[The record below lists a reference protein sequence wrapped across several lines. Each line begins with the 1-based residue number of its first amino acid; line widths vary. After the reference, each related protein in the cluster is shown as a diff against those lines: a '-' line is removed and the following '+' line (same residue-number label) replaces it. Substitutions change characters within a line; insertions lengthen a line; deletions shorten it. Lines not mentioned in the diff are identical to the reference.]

1 MEKTYNPALIQRT
14 QRYMETHS
22 ISQNQFAAKVN
33 LSSAALSSY
42 LNQKYKGSV
51 EAVERQ
57 LREFFKLDEEAEA
70 AAEKTASL
78 LPRAA
83 YVPTSISEDVCQS
96 IRFAQLEHCMVVLHG
111 DAGVGKSK
119 GAQKFLRDHPTNA
132 VGISITPSTGTL
144 NGSIKLLARALRVPE
159 CRNKMD
165 QMMALRSRLDG
176 TNWVIVI
183 DEAQHLKY
191 AALEEI
197 RSLTDDNPMTGEHG
211 VGVVLIGNSEV
222 YSRLQGRQQAQF
234 AQLFSRIRMQREY
247 TTRKVKE
254 DDVRKLFP
262 VLAEQDA
269 RKEMDFLLSVCRSP
283 WGIRGAMNLY
293 TNAASANDVGYENL
307 YRMAA
312 HMGIGMLDWLKPIL
326 GDGYNEEIDN
336 KIAAEINKG
345 FVAKADY
352 DAAKDAQRTAAEAL
366 ADANKALAE
375 YKDTDIDGLRKSAEE
390 WQAKAEQAEKDADA
404 RVAAVQFDAKLDSA
418 IAAAHGRSGKA
429 IRALLDL
436 DALRG
441 SEDPDKDIP
450 AALSALQKDSGY
462 MFDTEETPPP
472 YAAGTGR
479 TAMTTDNSDSALRK
493 AMGLPME

>member
-57 LREFFKLDEEAEA
+57 LSEFFKLDEEAEA

-197 RSLTDDNPMTGEHG
+197 RSLTDDNPMTVEHG

-269 RKEMDFLLSVCRSP
+269 RKSRALNF
-283 WGIRGAMNLY
+283 G
-293 TNAASANDVGYENL
+293 TVGYRVSSKL
-307 YRMAA
+307 
-312 HMGIGMLDWLKPIL
+312 ML
-326 GDGYNEEIDN
+326 
-336 KIAAEINKG
+336 ASSR
-345 FVAKADY
+345 V
-352 DAAKDAQRTAAEAL
+352 AEAIATL
-366 ADANKALAE
+366 KVLGHAELIKTTETLDREALKRQPGDILQQVGAYIRTVDEFYYDVSSKEADA
-375 YKDTDIDGLRKSAEE
+375 
-390 WQAKAEQAEKDADA
+390 
-404 RVAAVQFDAKLDSA
+404 
-418 IAAAHGRSGKA
+418 
-429 IRALLDL
+429 
-436 DALRG
+436 
-441 SEDPDKDIP
+441 
-450 AALSALQKDSGY
+450 
-462 MFDTEETPPP
+462 
-472 YAAGTGR
+472 
-479 TAMTTDNSDSALRK
+479 
-493 AMGLPME
+493 

>member
-57 LREFFKLDEEAEA
+57 LSEIFKLDEEAEA

-119 GAQKFLRDHPTNA
+119 GAQKFLHDHPTNA

-197 RSLTDDNPMTGEHG
+197 RSLTDDNPMTVEHG

-262 VLAEQDA
+262 VLA
-269 RKEMDFLLSVCRSP
+269 
-283 WGIRGAMNLY
+283 
-293 TNAASANDVGYENL
+293 
-307 YRMAA
+307 
-312 HMGIGMLDWLKPIL
+312 
-326 GDGYNEEIDN
+326 
-336 KIAAEINKG
+336 
-345 FVAKADY
+345 
-352 DAAKDAQRTAAEAL
+352 
-366 ADANKALAE
+366 
-375 YKDTDIDGLRKSAEE
+375 
-390 WQAKAEQAEKDADA
+390 
-404 RVAAVQFDAKLDSA
+404 
-418 IAAAHGRSGKA
+418 
-429 IRALLDL
+429 
-436 DALRG
+436 
-441 SEDPDKDIP
+441 
-450 AALSALQKDSGY
+450 
-462 MFDTEETPPP
+462 
-472 YAAGTGR
+472 
-479 TAMTTDNSDSALRK
+479 
-493 AMGLPME
+493 

>member
-57 LREFFKLDEEAEA
+57 LSEFFKLDEEAEA

-119 GAQKFLRDHPTNA
+119 GAQKFLHDHPTNA

-197 RSLTDDNPMTGEHG
+197 RSLTDDNPMTVEHG

-254 DDVRKLFP
+254 DDVRGLTDIQRAARSIYLIKASFGTDRHTFATAPKGVCNISASFPAVQERLRRVIVENLDFEHLMKTYDRENALFYCDP
-262 VLAEQDA
+262 PYFETEKYYRARFQESDHKRLADA
-269 RKEMDFLLSVCRSP
+269 LHNIKGRFLLSYNDCPQVRE
-283 WGIRGAMNLY
+283 LY
-293 TNAASANDVGYENL
+293 ADCIIEPVSRRNMLSAQSV
-307 YRMAA
+307 
-312 HMGIGMLDWLKPIL
+312 
-326 GDGYNEEIDN
+326 DGYKE
-336 KIAAEINKG
+336 
-345 FVAKADY
+345 V
-352 DAAKDAQRTAAEAL
+352 L
-366 ADANKALAE
+366 
-375 YKDTDIDGLRKSAEE
+375 
-390 WQAKAEQAEKDADA
+390 
-404 RVAAVQFDAKLDSA
+404 
-418 IAAAHGRSGKA
+418 
-429 IRALLDL
+429 IRNYEL
-436 DALRG
+436 
-441 SEDPDKDIP
+441 
-450 AALSALQKDSGY
+450 
-462 MFDTEETPPP
+462 
-472 YAAGTGR
+472 
-479 TAMTTDNSDSALRK
+479 
-493 AMGLPME
+493 

>member
-57 LREFFKLDEEAEA
+57 LSEFFKLDEEAEA

-283 WGIRGAMNLY
+283 WGIRGAMRPAPTISAMKICTAWPPTWALVCWGQFEERSFLDEFEVRIFY
-293 TNAASANDVGYENL
+293 RGWHHVRLAGGHLRRSVGRERQPRLHDPAAGRVGAVPL
-307 YRMAA
+307 
-312 HMGIGMLDWLKPIL
+312 HH
-326 GDGYNEEIDN
+326 
-336 KIAAEINKG
+336 IAQP
-345 FVAKADY
+345 Y
-352 DAAKDAQRTAAEAL
+352 
-366 ADANKALAE
+366 
-375 YKDTDIDGLRKSAEE
+375 
-390 WQAKAEQAEKDADA
+390 
-404 RVAAVQFDAKLDSA
+404 
-418 IAAAHGRSGKA
+418 GRCPP
-429 IRALLDL
+429 
-436 DALRG
+436 RG
-441 SEDPDKDIP
+441 SGAEP
-450 AALSALQKDSGY
+450 ARRGI
-462 MFDTEETPPP
+462 
-472 YAAGTGR
+472 
-479 TAMTTDNSDSALRK
+479 
-493 AMGLPME
+493 

>member
-57 LREFFKLDEEAEA
+57 LSEFFKLDEEAEA

-119 GAQKFLRDHPTNA
+119 GAQKFLHDHPTNA

-144 NGSIKLLARALRVPE
+144 NGSIKLLARVLRVPE

-197 RSLTDDNPMTGEHG
+197 RSLTDDNPMTVEHG

-254 DDVRKLFP
+254 DDVRN
-262 VLAEQDA
+262 A
-269 RKEMDFLLSVCRSP
+269 RASASIIRPTCKPLLHGSARSF
-283 WGIRGAMNLY
+283 WHRRSTSRKRSRRNTAMNIWARSS
-293 TNAASANDVGYENL
+293 AAVRRYLKICGLSLSRKRLSETSIPLKTVLTGA
-307 YRMAA
+307 
-312 HMGIGMLDWLKPIL
+312 GIPTRG
-326 GDGYNEEIDN
+326 
-336 KIAAEINKG
+336 
-345 FVAKADY
+345 
-352 DAAKDAQRTAAEAL
+352 RSTAATMMRHTKRCISST
-366 ADANKALAE
+366 N
-375 YKDTDIDGLRKSAEE
+375 
-390 WQAKAEQAEKDADA
+390 
-404 RVAAVQFDAKLDSA
+404 
-418 IAAAHGRSGKA
+418 
-429 IRALLDL
+429 
-436 DALRG
+436 
-441 SEDPDKDIP
+441 
-450 AALSALQKDSGY
+450 
-462 MFDTEETPPP
+462 
-472 YAAGTGR
+472 
-479 TAMTTDNSDSALRK
+479 
-493 AMGLPME
+493 

>member
-57 LREFFKLDEEAEA
+57 LSEFFKLDEEAEA

-197 RSLTDDNPMTGEHG
+197 RSLTDDNPMTGST
-211 VGVVLIGNSEV
+211 VSAWCSSATAKCTAACRAASKRSLRS
-222 YSRLQGRQQAQF
+222 YSA
-234 AQLFSRIRMQREY
+234 A
-247 TTRKVKE
+247 
-254 DDVRKLFP
+254 
-262 VLAEQDA
+262 
-269 RKEMDFLLSVCRSP
+269 SVCS
-283 WGIRGAMNLY
+283 
-293 TNAASANDVGYENL
+293 AS
-307 YRMAA
+307 
-312 HMGIGMLDWLKPIL
+312 
-326 GDGYNEEIDN
+326 
-336 KIAAEINKG
+336 
-345 FVAKADY
+345 
-352 DAAKDAQRTAAEAL
+352 
-366 ADANKALAE
+366 
-375 YKDTDIDGLRKSAEE
+375 
-390 WQAKAEQAEKDADA
+390 
-404 RVAAVQFDAKLDSA
+404 
-418 IAAAHGRSGKA
+418 
-429 IRALLDL
+429 
-436 DALRG
+436 
-441 SEDPDKDIP
+441 
-450 AALSALQKDSGY
+450 
-462 MFDTEETPPP
+462 TPPARLKKMMCGSCSQCWP
-472 YAAGTGR
+472 SR
-479 TAMTTDNSDSALRK
+479 TPARSWTFC
-493 AMGLPME
+493 

>member
-57 LREFFKLDEEAEA
+57 LSEFFKLDEEAEA

-211 VGVVLIGNSEV
+211 VGVVLIGNADCPKDV
-222 YSRLQGRQQAQF
+222 ARLEDMLVKADEDLVLVDCNIGPVIGCHVGPDMIAVAFWGKDRRETV
-234 AQLFSRIRMQREY
+234 SVVDRIAN
-247 TTRKVKE
+247 KVKKN
-254 DDVRKLFP
+254 R
-262 VLAEQDA
+262 
-269 RKEMDFLLSVCRSP
+269 
-283 WGIRGAMNLY
+283 
-293 TNAASANDVGYENL
+293 
-307 YRMAA
+307 
-312 HMGIGMLDWLKPIL
+312 
-326 GDGYNEEIDN
+326 
-336 KIAAEINKG
+336 
-345 FVAKADY
+345 
-352 DAAKDAQRTAAEAL
+352 
-366 ADANKALAE
+366 
-375 YKDTDIDGLRKSAEE
+375 
-390 WQAKAEQAEKDADA
+390 
-404 RVAAVQFDAKLDSA
+404 
-418 IAAAHGRSGKA
+418 
-429 IRALLDL
+429 
-436 DALRG
+436 
-441 SEDPDKDIP
+441 
-450 AALSALQKDSGY
+450 
-462 MFDTEETPPP
+462 
-472 YAAGTGR
+472 
-479 TAMTTDNSDSALRK
+479 
-493 AMGLPME
+493 

>member
-57 LREFFKLDEEAEA
+57 LSEFFKLDEEAEA
-70 AAEKTASL
+70 AAEKTANL
-78 LPRAA
+78 LPCAA

-119 GAQKFLRDHPTNA
+119 GAQKFLHDHPTNA

-197 RSLTDDNPMTGEHG
+197 RSLTDDNPMTVEHG

-247 TTRKVKE
+247 TTRKV
-254 DDVRKLFP
+254 
-262 VLAEQDA
+262 
-269 RKEMDFLLSVCRSP
+269 
-283 WGIRGAMNLY
+283 
-293 TNAASANDVGYENL
+293 
-307 YRMAA
+307 
-312 HMGIGMLDWLKPIL
+312 
-326 GDGYNEEIDN
+326 
-336 KIAAEINKG
+336 
-345 FVAKADY
+345 
-352 DAAKDAQRTAAEAL
+352 
-366 ADANKALAE
+366 
-375 YKDTDIDGLRKSAEE
+375 
-390 WQAKAEQAEKDADA
+390 
-404 RVAAVQFDAKLDSA
+404 
-418 IAAAHGRSGKA
+418 GR
-429 IRALLDL
+429 
-436 DALRG
+436 
-441 SEDPDKDIP
+441 
-450 AALSALQKDSGY
+450 
-462 MFDTEETPPP
+462 
-472 YAAGTGR
+472 
-479 TAMTTDNSDSALRK
+479 
-493 AMGLPME
+493 

>member
-57 LREFFKLDEEAEA
+57 LSEFFKLDEEAEA

-96 IRFAQLEHCMVVLHG
+96 IRFSQLEHCMVVLHG

-165 QMMALRSRLDG
+165 QMMAMRSRFDG

-262 VLAEQDA
+262 VLAEQNA
-269 RKEMDFLLSVCRSP
+269 RKELDFLLSVCRSP
-283 WGIRGAMNLY
+283 WGMRKSCGPSTSWGLPQNSNAHKARCSVPTHPPGSAFCSVDWMIRRKSNPSSCRSV
-293 TNAASANDVGYENL
+293 TSASC
-307 YRMAA
+307 
-312 HMGIGMLDWLKPIL
+312 
-326 GDGYNEEIDN
+326 
-336 KIAAEINKG
+336 
-345 FVAKADY
+345 
-352 DAAKDAQRTAAEAL
+352 
-366 ADANKALAE
+366 
-375 YKDTDIDGLRKSAEE
+375 GLRKPTKSRAVKMRC
-390 WQAKAEQAEKDADA
+390 AMCSSL
-404 RVAAVQFDAKLDSA
+404 RCAAVSLALPLSA
-418 IAAAHGRSGKA
+418 ST
-429 IRALLDL
+429 
-436 DALRG
+436 LRL
-441 SEDPDKDIP
+441 P
-450 AALSALQKDSGY
+450 AA
-462 MFDTEETPPP
+462 
-472 YAAGTGR
+472 TGR
-479 TAMTTDNSDSALRK
+479 TATPARNARASASIIRPTCKPLLHGSARSFWHRRSTSRKRSRRNTAMNIWARSSAAVRRYLKICGLSLSRKDYPKLRHH
-493 AMGLPME
+493 

>member
-57 LREFFKLDEEAEA
+57 LSEFFKLDEEAEA

-119 GAQKFLRDHPTNA
+119 GAQKFLHDHPTNA

-222 YSRLQGRQQAQF
+222 YLEQQGYS
-234 AQLFSRIRMQREY
+234 LS
-247 TTRKVKE
+247 VS
-254 DDVRKLFP
+254 
-262 VLAEQDA
+262 
-269 RKEMDFLLSVCRSP
+269 SVCRY
-283 WGIRGAMNLY
+283 AQ
-293 TNAASANDVGYENL
+293 GYVENL
-307 YRMAA
+307 QTLQIAQANFRN
-312 HMGIGMLDWLKPIL
+312 MLDELERYPDL
-326 GDGYNEEIDN
+326 D
-336 KIAAEINKG
+336 
-345 FVAKADY
+345 
-352 DAAKDAQRTAAEAL
+352 TTEAL
-366 ADANKALAE
+366 V
-375 YKDTDIDGLRKSAEE
+375 
-390 WQAKAEQAEKDADA
+390 
-404 RVAAVQFDAKLDSA
+404 RVASQNLMTALTSKKDEDWSAVSVDKLMNQ
-418 IAAAHGRSGKA
+418 ISGLT
-429 IRALLDL
+429 RAVAYKKRVELQNK
-436 DALRG
+436 
-441 SEDPDKDIP
+441 SDI
-450 AALSALQKDSGY
+450 
-462 MFDTEETPPP
+462 E
-472 YAAGTGR
+472 AGTG
-479 TAMTTDNSDSALRK
+479 DLKSALWSAMAKERPDLYKQVSAYLDRK
-493 AMGLPME
+493 AQEGGT

>member
-57 LREFFKLDEEAEA
+57 LSEFFKLDEEAEA

-262 VLAEQDA
+262 VLAEQD
-269 RKEMDFLLSVCRSP
+269 LNGYIQP
-283 WGIRGAMNLY
+283 
-293 TNAASANDVGYENL
+293 TPYENIDIIVADVSMGTL
-307 YRMAA
+307 DMALFTKISRENIVRSILRPVIERGYYDYILIDTNPNLSLLNFNIVNA
-312 HMGIGMLDWLKPIL
+312 SNFVLIPAQPASFDLDGLAVVLQFVEGIKP
-326 GDGYNEEIDN
+326 YNPTLQVGGI
-336 KIAAEINKG
+336 IINR
-345 FVAKADY
+345 Y
-352 DAAKDAQRTAAEAL
+352 DARNRLITEAAMDQLREAYSPLLFEQIIRVDSRLQNAQWENRPVQDYAGNARIS
-366 ADANKALAE
+366 KE
-375 YKDTDIDGLRKSAEE
+375 Y
-390 WQAKAEQAEKDADA
+390 
-404 RVAAVQFDAKLDSA
+404 
-418 IAAAHGRSGKA
+418 
-429 IRALLDL
+429 RALTKEI
-436 DALRG
+436 LRRC
-441 SEDPDKDIP
+441 S
-450 AALSALQKDSGY
+450 
-462 MFDTEETPPP
+462 
-472 YAAGTGR
+472 
-479 TAMTTDNSDSALRK
+479 
-493 AMGLPME
+493 